1 VTQQGGWIEVTS
13 SIGQGT
19 TFEIFLAI
27 STEARQL
34 VRRDEAS
41 DSCGGNETILV
52 VEDEPAVREIM
63 THILREKGYCVLE
76 AADGPEAVKLWSEHG
91 RAVDL
96 LVTDIVMP
104 NGLKGNVLADRFRAE
119 KEELKVIFSSGYS
132 SDFGTDDAPLGEGF
146 DFLQK
151 PYKPEVLEQ
160 AVRRALDGARPV
172 KKPNLPGL
180 DKAA

>member
-1 VTQQGGWIEVTS
+1 
-13 SIGQGT
+13 
-19 TFEIFLAI
+19 
-27 STEARQL
+27 
-34 VRRDEAS
+34 
-41 DSCGGNETILV
+41 V

-63 THILREKGYCVLE
+63 THILRQKGYRVLE
-76 AADGPEAVKLWSEHG
+76 ASDGPEAINLWSEHG

-104 NGLKGNVLADRFRAE
+104 NGPKGNVLADRFRAE

-132 SDFGTDDAPLGEGF
+132 SDFGTDDTPLGEGF

-151 PYKPEVLEQ
+151 PYRAEVLAR
-160 AVRRALDGARPV
+160 AVRRALDSARQV
-172 KKPNLPGL
+172 RNPNLPGF